1 MMEKLIRIIQTQCA
15 APQVGHSTVK
25 RKKPVVGRVV
35 HHLRDDLLKTFGNI
49 HLQVINVT

>member
-1 MMEKLIRIIQTQCA
+1 MEKLIIINQTQCA
-15 APQVGHSTVK
+15 VTQVGHNTVK
-25 RKKPVVGRVV
+25 RKKPVVRRVV